1 MNIIDYLKQNNQFIN
16 NTCIFY
22 FGKNKDFYV
31 NVVSV
36 ILNIPIIFYNDLN
49 NINRTIDSENKI
61 AKIKNIIN
69 SKDIVILA
77 DDYILD
83 SLNKLSTDFSLGKN
97 ANEVRDE
104 STYFE
109 KFAIYNINKV
119 LDEKRL
125 SFKIIYNFNKKY
137 SDGTISIL
145 ESDFDKLNLES
156 TKINKFISTTFDSI
170 QDDLLIPEDFLN
182 YISYSP
188 FPNKVKGNVFTRYEE
203 YFPNLPYAPDDIE
216 LNPKYLNEY
225 SYQDINLNISQI
237 SELQRKG
244 YHYYSDED
252 SSKPINFKGN
262 CENTIMN
269 YINAAGRIDM
279 KRSHFLIIH
288 QKFGRLEFIK
298 ALYNLINKGIL
309 SFPYY
314 KLVEPSGPVNMFNRI
329 LRDENEDL
337 EKINNKKFDTLPGV
351 FISKENK
358 NKFPFTFLNP
368 DTNEKEYLTFITED
382 YYYSAYD
389 AITNYFTEDVRMKSV
404 VKKAGIS
411 PYDWFRQKE
420 NIEYMINVFYNN
432 DHQEYAY
439 NFSSSWIREF
449 LHIET
454 KEATLFKVTLVR
466 SVINLIKEINND
478 SIRML
483 DFSSGWGDRL
493 IGSIVCDVDYYQ
505 GFDPNRELIPGHS
518 EIIKTFVNPEKRDR
532 FNIVYEPFEKVSLN
546 PNKTYNLVFT
556 SPPYFDFELYTK
568 QDEGQSYVSFP
579 QYESWLKGFLFVA
592 LSKAWSVL
600 ESKGFMV
607 IHISD
612 TKTMPQ
618 VCEYMNLFISSLPK
632 SQYIGV
638 IASLSSHSELRRPM
652 WVWRKN

>member
-1 MNIIDYLKQNNQFIN
+1 MNKDQYIIDYLKQNNQFIN

-31 NVVSV
+31 NVVSI

-49 NINRTIDSENKI
+49 NIKNDQNKI
-61 AKIKNIIN
+61 NKIKNIIN

-83 SLNKLSTDFSLGKN
+83 SLNKSATN
-97 ANEVRDE
+97 NE
-104 STYFE
+104 SNYFE

-145 ESDFDKLNLES
+145 ESDFDKLNLSE

-188 FPNKVKGNVFTRYEE
+188 FPKSSGNVSTHYEE
-203 YFPNLPYAPDDIE
+203 YFPNLPYAPDDTE
-216 LNPKYLNEY
+216 LNPKYLNVY
-225 SYQDINLNISQI
+225 NYQDTNLNISQI
-237 SELQRKG
+237 AELQRKG
-244 YHYYSDED
+244 YYYYSDED
-252 SSKPINFKGN
+252 TSKPINFKQT
-262 CENTIMN
+262 CEQTIMN
-269 YINAAGRIDM
+269 YINSAGRIDM

-298 ALYNLINKGIL
+298 ALYNLINEGVL

-314 KLVEPSGPVNMFNRI
+314 KLVEPSGPMGMFNR
-329 LRDENEDL
+329 LKNDRDEEL

-351 FISKENK
+351 VISKENK

-368 DTNEKEYLTFITED
+368 NTNEKEYLTFITED

-404 VKKAGIS
+404 VKKAGVS
-411 PYDWFRQKE
+411 PYDWFKQKE

-466 SVINLIKEINND
+466 SVINLIKEINHD
-478 SIRML
+478 YIRML

-493 IGSIVCDVDYYQ
+493 IGSIVCGVQYYQ
-505 GFDPNRELIPGHS
+505 GFDPNKELIPGHS
-518 EIIKTFVNPEKRDR
+518 EIINTFVKPEQRDR
-532 FNIVYEPFEKVSLN
+532 FNIIYEPFEKASL
-546 PNKTYNLVFT
+546 PQNKTYNLVFT

-600 ESKGFMV
+600 ESKGFMI

-638 IASLSSHSELRRPM
+638 IASLSSHSDLRRPM